1 MKRIFKYDL
10 EIVDEQHLILPHEYE
25 ILTVQ
30 PQGEKLCLWAMV
42 NSESSYKNITIRIHG
57 TGHPIASEAFETLKY
72 ISTVQMYDGS
82 LVLHCFE
89 LVGQK

>member
-10 EIVDEQHLILPHEYE
+10 EIIDEQNLILPHEYE

-42 NSESSYKNITIRIHG
+42 NSASIYKNITIRMYG
-57 TGHPIASEAFETLKY
+57 TGHLIVLEEFETLKY
-72 ISTVQMYDGS
+72 ISTVQLYAGS